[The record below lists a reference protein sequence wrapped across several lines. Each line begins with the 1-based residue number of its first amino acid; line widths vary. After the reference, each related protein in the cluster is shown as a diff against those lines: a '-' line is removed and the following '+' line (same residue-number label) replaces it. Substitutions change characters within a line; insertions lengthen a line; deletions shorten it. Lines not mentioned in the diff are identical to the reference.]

1 MPGLREN
8 VVKLNADHSG
18 VCKFGDSLEDQ
29 DNFKL
34 VQCNIKDLYKKAL
47 KTGELSAI
55 SCDVSREQ
63 RAKYVQGQQ
72 LKRHQESDNTS
83 RKRARITDRTD
94 SDIESYDDDDGDSAN
109 GKGLDRE
116 AYGGDYGDSS
126 EVVNADE
133 EDRGD
138 EEEDSEEDSGEEDSS
153 EEDSIDEDSESDYE

>member
-1 MPGLREN
+1 
-8 VVKLNADHSG
+8 
-18 VCKFGDSLEDQ
+18 VCKFGPSLEDQ

-34 VQCNIKDLYKKAL
+34 VQRNIKDLYKKAL
-47 KTGELSAI
+47 NTGELSAI
-55 SCDVSREQ
+55 SCVVSREQ

-83 RKRARITDRTD
+83 RKRARIADRTD
-94 SDIESYDDDDGDSAN
+94 SGNESYDDDDGDSDN
-109 GKGLDRE
+109 GEGLDGE
-116 AYGGDYGDSS
+116 AYGGNYGDSS

-138 EEEDSEEDSGEEDSS
+138 EEDNSEEDDSGEEDSS